1 MRCKYVLLQCHRT
14 HPNMPDQNHTPADN
28 TASNLMM
35 MQGAL
40 FGETEGFQMA
50 IQKKVE
56 HRKIIKKNCWVF

>member
-1 MRCKYVLLQCHRT
+1 
-14 HPNMPDQNHTPADN
+14 MPDQNHTPADN